1 MKTAIALV
9 VGVLGQTLF
18 LTLVA
23 GAALGLVIGLLLLV
37 DSERALRWNAYMNR
51 WISTGNALSVL
62 DRPRDIKRLIYHWH
76 RVVGLLVIAGALY
89 SVNVLAFGFRTEPLV
104 RSFRDLASPTAL
116 RLTVDSLKIFLI
128 AGNVAAIP
136 AGIILC
142 FRPSLLGRPAI
153 WRTPGERQP
162 GRAALP
168 AGRIRPRASS
178 AGRSA
183 GSARQPVCSGQLGRD
198 LAAVSA

>member
-1 MKTAIALV
+1 MKTATALL

-62 DRPRDIKRLIYHWH
+62 DQPRDIKRLIYHWH

-116 RLTVDSLKIFLI
+116 RLTVDSLPDTVL
-128 AGNVAAIP
+128 AGTESSSCSAPAAW
-136 AGIILC
+136 ARC
-142 FRPSLLGRPAI
+142 
-153 WRTPGERQP
+153 
-162 GRAALP
+162 
-168 AGRIRPRASS
+168 IRRGTKNSASS
-178 AGRSA
+178 SR
-183 GSARQPVCSGQLGRD
+183 
-198 LAAVSA
+198 